1 MRGRWGVQA
10 GLLSGMA
17 VAALFFIADLIRAAP
32 LSTPLFLSLSLLQAG
47 LAMESASATQDESIL
62 GALAGLSLGGR
73 LAAYTAVHL
82 AVFALLG
89 VLAAA
94 LANLFKVRW
103 NARTGAAAG
112 LLVGFAAWLAASQA
126 GAVWLAEAHLT
137 PKIVIG
143 SGIVGGAVLG
153 WHLRLCLLDAEEA
166 R

>member
-1 MRGRWGVQA
+1 
-10 GLLSGMA
+10 
-17 VAALFFIADLIRAAP
+17 
-32 LSTPLFLSLSLLQAG
+32 
-47 LAMESASATQDESIL
+47 MESASAMQGESIL
-62 GALAGLSLGGR
+62 DTLAGLSLGGR

-94 LANLFKVRW
+94 LANLFHVRW
-103 NARTGAAAG
+103 NARTGGVAG

-126 GAVWLAEAHLT
+126 GGVWLAEAHLT
-137 PKIVIG
+137 PEIVIG